1 MVSAIASSFAVKSDR
16 SLYYYLILN
25 YFSKNVVFPLSNLIF
40 NKEVYL

>member
-1 MVSAIASSFAVKSDR
+1 MAETIASSFAVKSDR

-25 YFSKNVVFPLSNLIF
+25 YFSKKVVFPLGNLIF